1 MIMVDSISRRIRR
14 VVFMPWKSLVA
25 GAALLAAVLVG
36 MGFFWP
42 FHHRMETLRLPGIV
56 EIQEVRLGSKCG
68 GRVAEVCVTEGEVV
82 KPGTVLVRFDVPEL
96 EAQRDQCQARIR
108 ALEAELAKA
117 KNGPRVQEIR
127 RAENELAT
135 AQADLQW
142 SRQEFARVERLQRSG
157 GSDRAEYDSARAS
170 RDRALGR
177 VGAAQAMLDLLRAG
191 TRPEEIAEIEGRVG
205 EMRGK
210 LRELEANLRE
220 ATVIA
225 PERAVVDV
233 LAVRKGDLV
242 TPNQSIVRVLRADDL
257 WVKVYVPEIQL
268 GKVILGQEVEVTIDA
283 YPRKRFTGKVI
294 KIDAE
299 SEFTPRNVQSVDER
313 RYQVFGIKVRVSQ
326 SEGIFKSG
334 MAAEVTFNFNS

>member
-1 MIMVDSISRRIRR
+1 
-14 VVFMPWKSLVA
+14 
-25 GAALLAAVLVG
+25 
-36 MGFFWP
+36 
-42 FHHRMETLRLPGIV
+42 
-56 EIQEVRLGSKCG
+56 
-68 GRVAEVCVTEGEVV
+68 
-82 KPGTVLVRFDVPEL
+82 
-96 EAQRDQCQARIR
+96 
-108 ALEAELAKA
+108 
-117 KNGPRVQEIR
+117 
-127 RAENELAT
+127 
-135 AQADLQW
+135 LQW

-191 TRPEEIAEIEGRVG
+191 TRPEEIAEIEARVA

-268 GKVILGQEVEVTIDA
+268 GKVLLGQEVEVTIDA
-283 YPRKRFTGKVI
+283 YPGKRFTGKVI

-313 RYQVFGIKVRVSQ
+313 RYQVFGVKVRVAQ
-326 SEGIFKSG
+326 GEGVFKSG
-334 MAAEVTFNFNS
+334 MAAEVTFNF